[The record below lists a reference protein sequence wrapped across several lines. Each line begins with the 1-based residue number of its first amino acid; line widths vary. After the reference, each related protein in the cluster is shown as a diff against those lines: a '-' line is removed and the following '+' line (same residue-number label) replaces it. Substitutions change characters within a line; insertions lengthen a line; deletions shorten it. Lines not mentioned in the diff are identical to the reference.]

1 MTELPDLTAGELRA
15 LRIAALHTPRTPR
28 SERVERHPH
37 GRQYVADLAAKGL
50 LARTWFTSPR
60 ARTAG
65 WEVTVLAVEVL
76 RAHWL
81 GERQTRPVSLQGL
94 TYPP

>member
-1 MTELPDLTAGELRA
+1 MSALPDLTAGELRA

-37 GRQYVADLAAKGL
+37 GKQYVADLAAKGL
-50 LARTWFTSPR
+50 LAKAWFTSPR
-60 ARTAG
+60 AHVAG

-81 GERQTRPVSLQGL
+81 GEKQARPVSLQGL
-94 TYPP
+94 TYPS